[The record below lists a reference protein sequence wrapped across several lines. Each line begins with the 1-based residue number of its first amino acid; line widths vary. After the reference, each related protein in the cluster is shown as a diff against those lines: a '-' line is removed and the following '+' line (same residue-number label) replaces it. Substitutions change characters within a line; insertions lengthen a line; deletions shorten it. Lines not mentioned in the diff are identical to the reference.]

1 MIKNIINIFDGK
13 IFIGHF
19 LLKFR
24 DVEQVIVMKRLFC
37 RQSQLES
44 LTKICRNSYI
54 TSCLQAVAY
63 GSFIPI
69 LLQAWFSGE
78 AFFLFESYSESTA
91 HFVRNWVTVGFVLT
105 ILHFYITLEQIPQHL
120 TPLES
125 DDPKFDLKKHLD
137 CIRWV
142 AVMCGF
148 TAGTL
153 ISFWSQN
160 PIAGADSQLLW
171 SVVILMAVMILA
183 IGKDFWRMS
192 GLSPNIADQLELLT
206 ERDLFA
212 RKYCMELVEHRPFV
226 DVDFD
231 LLVRELKRSAAREY

>member
-1 MIKNIINIFDGK
+1 
-13 IFIGHF
+13 
-19 LLKFR
+19 
-24 DVEQVIVMKRLFC
+24 MKRLFC

-44 LTKICRNSYI
+44 LTKVCRSSYI
-54 TSCLQAVAY
+54 SSCVKAVAY

-78 AFFLFESYSESTA
+78 AFFLFESYSESTVQ
-91 HFVRNWVTVGFVLT
+91 FVRTWVTLGFVLT
-105 ILHFYITLEQIPQHL
+105 IIHFFVTLEQIPKYL

-125 DDPKFDLKKHLD
+125 EDPKYDLKKHLD

-142 AVMCGF
+142 GVMCGF
-148 TAGTL
+148 VIGTL

-160 PIAGADSQLLW
+160 SIAGADSNLLW
-171 SVVILMAVMILA
+171 SVILLMVVMILA

-192 GLSPNIADQLELLT
+192 GLSPNVADQLELLV
-206 ERDLFA
+206 EKDLYA
-212 RKYCMELVEHRPFV
+212 RKYCMELAEHRPFV

-231 LLVRELKRSAAREY
+231 LLVREMKRSATRQH